1 MNVSSSS
8 FYHEDVERKMIIG
21 IDGAPLS
28 QIKTGVGH
36 YTFEIARGVATT
48 QPQEKFRVVSHL
60 QFTADGFEDTPP
72 NLEFV
77 RAPVNA
83 FTKHWWTIGLPRYIR
98 QNSIELFHGTNY
110 DIPVWGGCAT
120 VLSIHDL
127 SALLYPETHVAR
139 RVWRTRRRLPL
150 MARKA
155 TRIIVPTESVKSEVC
170 EHLRIDPEKVETI
183 RYAPRRC
190 FQPLTKSAAQEKL
203 KRLNVED
210 PFILYVGA
218 IEPRKNLLT
227 LVRAFE
233 EIYKNT
239 DLRPQLVI
247 AGPTGWLSDD
257 LFRYVQR
264 SPVQSRMLVT
274 GYLCDEDLRALYS
287 SCTVMCYPALYEG
300 AGLPPLEAMACGAP
314 VITSDAQAIA
324 EMVGDAACLVPAKNY
339 QELARQIVVVAT
351 DPKLRSSLIQRGLI
365 RAGAFSWE
373 RTAEATYVLYQKAL
387 ATHGAK

>member
-1 MNVSSSS
+1 
-8 FYHEDVERKMIIG
+8 MIIG

-36 YTFEIARGVATT
+36 YTFEIARGVASAE
-48 QPQEKFRVVSHL
+48 PQENFRVISHL
-60 QFTADGFEDTPP
+60 QFADGFEDTPP

-77 RAPVNA
+77 QAPVNPI
-83 FTKHWWTIGLPRYIR
+83 TKHWWTIGLPRYIR
-98 QNSIELFHGTNY
+98 KNSIELFHGTNY

-127 SALLYPETHVAR
+127 SPLLYPETHIPR

-155 TRIIVPTESVKSEVC
+155 TRIIVPTESVKTEVC
-170 EHLRIDPEKVETI
+170 EHLGIDPKKVESV

-190 FQPLTKSAAQEKL
+190 FQPLTKSATQGTL

-210 PFILYVGA
+210 SFILYVGA

-233 EIYKNT
+233 EVYRNT

-247 AGPTGWLSDD
+247 AGPNGWLSEE
-257 LFRYVQR
+257 LFRYVQN
-264 SPVQSRMLVT
+264 SLVQSRILVT

-287 SCTVMCYPALYEG
+287 SCAMMCYPALYEG

-314 VITSDAQAIA
+314 VITSDARAIA
-324 EMVGDAACLVPAKNY
+324 EMVGDAACLVPARDY
-339 QELARQIVVVAT
+339 EELARQIVVVST
-351 DPKLRSSLIQRGLI
+351 DSKVRGSLIQRGLI
-365 RAGAFSWE
+365 RAGAFTWE
-373 RTAEATYVLYQKAL
+373 RTAEATYVVYQKAL
-387 ATHGAK
+387 AEHSAK

>member
-1 MNVSSSS
+1 
-8 FYHEDVERKMIIG
+8 MIIG

-36 YTFEIARGVATT
+36 YTFEIARGVATAE
-48 QPQEKFRVVSHL
+48 PQENFRVISHL

-77 RAPVNA
+77 QAPVNA
-83 FTKHWWTIGLPRYIR
+83 FTKHWWTIGLPRYVR

-155 TRIIVPTESVKSEVC
+155 TRISVPTESVKSEVC
-170 EHLRIDPEKVETI
+170 EYLRIDPVKVETI

-190 FQPLTKSAAQEKL
+190 FHPITKSAAQETL
-203 KRLNVED
+203 KRLSVED
-210 PFILYVGA
+210 SFILYVGA

-239 DLRPQLVI
+239 ELRPRLVI
-247 AGPTGWLSDD
+247 AGPTGWLSEE
-257 LFRYVQR
+257 LFRYVQN
-264 SPVQSRMLVT
+264 SPVQQRILVT
-274 GYLCDEDLRALYS
+274 GYLRDEDLRALYS
-287 SCTVMCYPALYEG
+287 TCAVMCYPAVYEG

-314 VITSDAQAIA
+314 VITSDARAIA
-324 EMVGDAACLVPAKNY
+324 EMVGDAACLVPAKDY
-339 QELARQIVVVAT
+339 QELASQIVHVVT
-351 DPKLRSSLIQRGLI
+351 DAKVRSSLIQRGLL

-387 ATHGAK
+387 VAHGAK

>member
-1 MNVSSSS
+1 
-8 FYHEDVERKMIIG
+8 MIIG

-36 YTFEIARGVATT
+36 YTFEIARGVATAE
-48 QPQEKFRVVSHL
+48 PQENFRVISHL

-77 RAPVNA
+77 QPPVNA

-98 QNSIELFHGTNY
+98 QNSIKLFHGTNY

-170 EHLRIDPEKVETI
+170 EYLRIDPVKVETI

-190 FQPLTKSAAQEKL
+190 FHPITKSAAQETL

-210 PFILYVGA
+210 SFILYVGA

-239 DLRPQLVI
+239 ELRPELVI
-247 AGPTGWLSDD
+247 AGPTGWLSEE
-257 LFRYVQR
+257 LFRYVHN
-264 SPVQSRMLVT
+264 SPVQQRILVT
-274 GYLCDEDLRALYS
+274 GYLSDEDLRVYYS
-287 SCTVMCYPALYEG
+287 TCTVMCYPAVYEG

-314 VITSDAQAIA
+314 VITSDARAIA
-324 EMVGDAACLVPAKNY
+324 EMVGDAACLVPAKDY
-339 QELARQIVVVAT
+339 QELASQIVHVVT
-351 DPKLRSSLIQRGLI
+351 DAKVRSSLIQRGLL

-373 RTAEATYVLYQKAL
+373 RTAEATYVLYQRAL
-387 ATHGAK
+387 IAHDAK

>member
-1 MNVSSSS
+1 
-8 FYHEDVERKMIIG
+8 MIVG

-36 YTFEIARGVATT
+36 YTFEIARGVATAE
-48 QPQEKFRVVSHL
+48 PQENFRVISHL

-77 RAPVNA
+77 QAPVNA

-98 QNSIELFHGTNY
+98 QNSIKLFHGTNY

-170 EHLRIDPEKVETI
+170 EYLRIDPVKVETI

-190 FQPLTKSAAQEKL
+190 FHPITKSAAQETL

-210 PFILYVGA
+210 SFILYVGA

-239 DLRPQLVI
+239 ELRPELVI
-247 AGPTGWLSDD
+247 AGPTGWLSAE
-257 LFRYVQR
+257 LFRYVQN
-264 SPVQSRMLVT
+264 SPVQQRILVT
-274 GYLCDEDLRALYS
+274 GYLSDEDLRALYS
-287 SCTVMCYPALYEG
+287 TCAVMCYPAVYEG

-314 VITSDAQAIA
+314 VITSDALAIA
-324 EMVGDAACLVPAKNY
+324 EMVGDAACLVPAKDY
-339 QELARQIVVVAT
+339 QELASQIVHVVT
-351 DPKLRSSLIQRGLI
+351 DAKVRSSLIQRGLL

-373 RTAEATYVLYQKAL
+373 RTAEATYVLYQRAL
-387 ATHGAK
+387 IAHDAK